1 VDHETEI
8 AARRVPPAATATAS
22 APARPAASAPAGPAV
37 ARRRVLRGLAG
48 AGVAAVAGTV
58 ALGAAGPVAAAP
70 RRSAAPAQTDPATRR
85 VTLVGANPAVQL
97 FDAAG
102 ACTAYAS
109 AWRVDWSPH
118 GRGTALVL
126 WQGGRVQV
134 YGADTG
140 LARWVEREFVR
151 FFPEVEGLPW
161 PEPTPVRRTVR
172 FENDLATGT
181 EARAG
186 DVRVA
191 LSRPLDRRAFATE
204 DFPLGGVPHSLSL
217 VVAPCGEGGVWVRG
231 RRLPGEL
238 QFSGTPERPGSSAFT
253 TEAEVWRR

>member
-1 VDHETEI
+1 MDHETET
-8 AARRVPPAATATAS
+8 AARPVLRVAAPAA
-22 APARPAASAPAGPAV
+22 PAV

-48 AGVAAVAGTV
+48 AGAAAVAGTV
-58 ALGAAGPVAAAP
+58 ALGGPAGPAA
-70 RRSAAPAQTDPATRR
+70 AAPAQADPATRR

-109 AWRVDWSPH
+109 AWRVDWSTH

-126 WQGGRVQV
+126 WRAGQVHV
-134 YGADTG
+134 YGADTD
-140 LARWVEREFVR
+140 LARWVERDFVR
-151 FFPEVEGLPW
+151 FFPEVAGLPW
-161 PEPTPVRRTVR
+161 PEPTVVRRTVR
-172 FENDLATGT
+172 IENDLATGM

-191 LSRPLDRRAFATE
+191 MSRPLDRRAFAT
-204 DFPLGGVPHSLSL
+204 DAFTLGGVPHSLSL
-217 VVAPCGEGGVWVRG
+217 VIAPCGEGGVWVRG
-231 RRLPGEL
+231 RRLPGEVRL
-238 QFSGTPERPGSSAFT
+238 TGTPERPGSSAFT